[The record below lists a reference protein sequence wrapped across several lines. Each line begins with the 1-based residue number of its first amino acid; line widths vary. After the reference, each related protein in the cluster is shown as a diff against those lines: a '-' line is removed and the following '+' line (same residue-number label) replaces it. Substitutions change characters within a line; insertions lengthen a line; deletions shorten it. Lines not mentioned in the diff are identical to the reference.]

1 MNYTDFFLNLENK
14 VAIVTGASR
23 GIGRAI
29 ACKLSSCGAKVV
41 INYKMNKQDAIKTQ
55 ALIGDKKSFII
66 QADISNENEC
76 IEMINEVVTKFGKI
90 DILINN
96 SGVIYEFPLNEYNKK
111 QMDEIINTNFKGAI
125 FCIKETIKYM
135 NQGVIINISSDVSFI
150 GIPNISIYTA
160 SKSAIIGLTKSLSKE
175 LAPKIRINCVAPGII
190 LTDMTRTLL
199 EQEGENLLRNIPLKR
214 FGMPHD
220 IANTVAFL
228 VSDYASYIT
237 GQTIIIDGGRH
248 VL

>member
-1 MNYTDFFLNLENK
+1 
-14 VAIVTGASR
+14 
-23 GIGRAI
+23 
-29 ACKLSSCGAKVV
+29 
-41 INYKMNKQDAIKTQ
+41 
-55 ALIGDKKSFII
+55 
-66 QADISNENEC
+66 
-76 IEMINEVVTKFGKI
+76 
-90 DILINN
+90 
-96 SGVIYEFPLNEYNKK
+96 
-111 QMDEIINTNFKGAI
+111 MDEIINTNFKGAI